1 MEQIFIKELKGNF
14 NLRRPKTVDF
24 GKSLHIAPLCFYARK
39 SNED

>member
-1 MEQIFIKELKGNF
+1 MPARDAIF
-14 NLRRPKTVDF
+14 TVDF